1 MDNYDLYLQKT
12 LMIPRFWTSI
22 GCDLIKVGSE
32 SFSFTMQILRFFLHF
47 MTFMHENTLKKWSLI
62 CKDCKVL
69 LKTESEKQKLLGLPQ
84 MLHQLHIFEEDG
96 VSYAADLEKV
106 RVVELSAVMVEVL
119 KLAETETDAA
129 IVEVLSAS
137 YEDDEISEA
146 FERFSEL
153 QKEGLLFHRGEDLRR
168 SFLTESKWRKLLVVI
183 PGIDVDSFFDIE
195 TLSAGTN
202 MALAYMI
209 RHLTEYSD
217 LHFAG
222 SRNRKITDGVY
233 EVDIGIDDLI
243 RLRSKIA
250 ETYYGILTLHQE
262 QDRWLLPLYRYP
274 EFPPILVQCHAPRG
288 HGGQAMNS
296 IFRHYAAMRD
306 CDAFTAPSDY
316 VHDFYADYVWD
327 PSFFNTLPNGVD
339 SKLFR
344 PMDKMAAKRQIAE
357 EVGDDR
363 IPVVPTVGYLSRVQ
377 SEKGASVYLKLAELN
392 PHLIFM
398 IAGPNLGRY
407 ASRKM
412 PDNLVYVGF
421 HPREKLPLIYN
432 AFDVY
437 CFPSMSGEETFGLTV
452 LEAMACGVPPVV
464 PNFDGVPSVVG
475 DAGLVADAENFDQDV
490 ATLVSYPCPMSFS
503 EKINSL
509 LNNAE
514 MWKTLSEKARQ
525 RSLLFTWSKTAGW
538 IVQIFEMLHKK
549 KKLITPNRL
558 LNVFAPAQP
567 TEGEETQG
575 QKCRSV
581 LLSMNAHYERCL
593 IRDAVY
599 PLRVEDGLVLS
610 ILKNHTAREAE
621 SVLAA
626 LIEDETE
633 ARAIL
638 KRVRGLVAGTA

>member
-1 MDNYDLYLQKT
+1 
-12 LMIPRFWTSI
+12 MIGFPKI
-22 GCDLIKVGSE
+22 
-32 SFSFTMQILRFFLHF
+32 
-47 MTFMHENTLKKWSLI
+47 
-62 CKDCKVL
+62 
-69 LKTESEKQKLLGLPQ
+69 
-84 MLHQLHIFEEDG
+84 LHQLHLFEKEG
-96 VSYAADLEKV
+96 VPYVADLNKA
-106 RVVELSAVMVEVL
+106 RVVELSAVMMDIL
-119 KLAETETDAA
+119 KLAETQTDDA
-129 IVEVLSAS
+129 IVETLSTS
-137 YEDDEISEA
+137 YKEDNISEA
-146 FERFSEL
+146 FERFAEL
-153 QKEGLLFHRGEDLRR
+153 EREGLLFNRGEDLQR
-168 SFLTESKWRKLLVVI
+168 SLATESKWRKLLVVI
-183 PGIDVDSFFDIE
+183 PGINADSFFDIE

-209 RHLTEYSD
+209 RHLTEYAD

-222 SRNRKITDGVY
+222 SRNRKITDSVY
-233 EVDIGIDDLI
+233 EVDIGIDDLV
-243 RLRSKIA
+243 RLRSRIS

-262 QDRWLLPLYRYP
+262 HERWLLPLYRYP

-306 CDAFTAPSDY
+306 CDGFTAPSDY
-316 VHDFYADYVWD
+316 VREFYADYVWD

-339 SKLFR
+339 SSLFR
-344 PMDKMAAKRQIAE
+344 PMDKAAAKREIAE
-357 EVGDDR
+357 LVGDER
-363 IPVVPTVGYLSRVQ
+363 IEIAPTVGYLSRVQ
-377 SEKGASVYLKLAELN
+377 SEKGASVYLKLAALN

-407 ASRKM
+407 ASRRL

-421 HPREKLPLIYN
+421 HPREKLPVIYN

-475 DAGLVADAENFDQDV
+475 DAGLVADAENFEQDV
-490 ATLVSYPCPMSFS
+490 ATIVSYPCPVSFS

-509 LNNAE
+509 LNNIE
-514 MWKTLSEKARQ
+514 MWQALSEKARQ
-525 RSLLFTWSKTAGW
+525 RALLFTWDKTARR
-538 IVQIFEMLHKK
+538 IVQLFEMLHQK
-549 KKLITPNRL
+549 KKLINQNRL

-567 TEGEETQG
+567 IEGEEPEG

-581 LLSMNAHYERCL
+581 LLSMNTHYERCL

-599 PLRVEDGLVLS
+599 PLPVEDGLVLS
-610 ILKNHTAREAE
+610 ILKEHTAREAE
-621 SVLAA
+621 SILAA
-626 LIEDETE
+626 LIADETE

-638 KRVRGLVAGTA
+638 KRVRGLINATA